1 MQIIPHFKHAVNL
14 HPAERWLSVLA
25 GGALAA
31 AGFRKRSRSG
41 IPLAL
46 AGVEL
51 VRRGATGHSLL
62 YEAFGVRT
70 APRGQGASISVPYE
84 LGVRIDQSIAIDR
97 PPEEVYR
104 FWRNLSNLPKFMRD
118 LESVEEMEGKRS
130 HWKMK
135 AAGGRTLE
143 WDAVI
148 HNELANELIA
158 WRSLPG
164 ADVDSA
170 GSVWFKPTPN
180 GRGTAVRVAMQFNP
194 PGGAV
199 GATVASIL
207 GANPE
212 EQMKE
217 HLENLKRELESGAPA
232 KVA

>member
-1 MQIIPHFKHAVNL
+1 MQIIPHYRHATNV

-31 AGFRKRSRSG
+31 AGFRKRSAAG
-41 IPLAL
+41 IALAL
-46 AGVEL
+46 AGVDL
-51 VRRGATGHSLL
+51 VRRGVTGHSFL

-70 APRGQGASISVPYE
+70 APRGQGASMSVPYE
-84 LGVRIDQSIAIDR
+84 LGVRIDQSIVIDR

-104 FWRNLSNLPKFMRD
+104 FWRNLSNLPKFMRNI
-118 LESVEEMEGKRS
+118 ESVDEMEGKRS

-135 AAGGRTLE
+135 TAGGRTVE
-143 WDAVI
+143 WNAVI

-164 ADVDSA
+164 SDVDSA

-180 GRGTAVRVAMQFNP
+180 GRGTEVRIEMQFNP

-199 GATVASIL
+199 GATVVSWL
-207 GANPE
+207 GADPE
-212 EQMKE
+212 KQMKE
-217 HLENLKRELESGAPA
+217 DLENLKQEIESGVPA